1 MCIGDVEFGQI
12 RKYDAV
18 LTMEKDCSRT
28 AAEKLEEVLR
38 QDARITGMMRAEEKA
53 VDVSSE
59 AVQTERS
66 AYLIVPAD
74 RQLED
79 FITLRQRTD
88 GTPLSLSGDGIVIT
102 EKLAKLLHVQV
113 GQTIF
118 LKEDDTSRHAVKIT
132 GITENYYMHYIYMS
146 PELYASIYGAQ
157 PDFQEIFLDTTSSE
171 TDFEDALRTDYM
183 VQEAVAAV
191 SFLSGTSARVRDMLR
206 SMDTLIYVLVISAGL
221 LAFVVLFNLNHINI
235 TERRRELATLRVLGF
250 YEEEVSRYVFR
261 ENVVLT
267 VIGAGVGAG
276 LGMVLHRFVI
286 MTAEIDT
293 MMFGRQ
299 IAGLSFVYSILLTF
313 LFSGIV
319 NVGMHVTLKKINM
332 VESLKSVE

>member
-1 MCIGDVEFGQI
+1 M
-12 RKYDAV
+12 
-18 LTMEKDCSRT
+18 
-28 AAEKLEEVLR
+28 
-38 QDARITGMMRAEEKA
+38 
-53 VDVSSE
+53 
-59 AVQTERS
+59 
-66 AYLIVPAD
+66 
-74 RQLED
+74 
-79 FITLRQRTD
+79 
-88 GTPLSLSGDGIVIT
+88 
-102 EKLAKLLHVQV
+102 
-113 GQTIF
+113 
-118 LKEDDTSRHAVKIT
+118 
-132 GITENYYMHYIYMS
+132 
-146 PELYASIYGAQ
+146 
-157 PDFQEIFLDTTSSE
+157 
-171 TDFEDALRTDYM
+171 
-183 VQEAVAAV
+183 AAV

-276 LGMVLHRFVI
+276 LGVLLHRFVI
-286 MTAEIDT
+286 VTAEIDT